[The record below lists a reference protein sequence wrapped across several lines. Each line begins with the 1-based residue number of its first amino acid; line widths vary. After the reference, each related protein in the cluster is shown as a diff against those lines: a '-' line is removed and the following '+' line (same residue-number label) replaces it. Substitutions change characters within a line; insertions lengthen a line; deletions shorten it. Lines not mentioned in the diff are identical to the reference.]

1 MDQKKLPPDQEN
13 KNIRSEPM
21 KNRETTLRTI
31 LLAIICLV
39 LLTKAQAVVPAPDG
53 GYPGFNTAEGQNSL
67 FNLTTGSANTA
78 VGWFSLFSNAE
89 GSFNTATGAG
99 ALLFNTAD
107 RNTATGAAALLSN
120 TIGIANTANGVRA
133 LLNNT
138 EGHLNTANGV
148 DALHYN
154 TTGGSNTANG
164 GAALYSNT
172 TGSSNT
178 AIGDTAGFYATTGNN
193 NVYVGAGMQG
203 VAGESNACYIAS
215 IFGQMSVNGISVLI
229 NSENKLGTLTSSKR
243 FKEGIRPLDKASEAL
258 FALHPVAFHYKK
270 EIDPAGMQQFGLV
283 AEDVEIVNPDL
294 VVRDKAAKPYSVRYD
309 QVNAMLLNEFLKE
322 HKRVAQHQNKI
333 ERQEA
338 RIAELES
345 KLAIQQ
351 KSFVEQQK
359 QIEAMT
365 SDLQN
370 VGTQIELM
378 KLATKMV
385 ANEP

>member
-1 MDQKKLPPDQEN
+1 MKAMDKTLQSLLVALGVYFGLGVVSQAVLPP
-13 KNIRSEPM
+13 
-21 KNRETTLRTI
+21 
-31 LLAIICLV
+31 
-39 LLTKAQAVVPAPDG
+39 PDG
-53 GYPGFNTAEGQNSL
+53 GYPGGNTAEGQNAL
-67 FNLTTGSANTA
+67 FNLTS
-78 VGWFSLFSNAE
+78 
-89 GSFNTATGAG
+89 GSFNTAVGFLSLRSDTTGQVNTAVGAG
-99 ALLFNTAD
+99 ALLANTAD
-107 RNTATGAAALLSN
+107 NNTA
-120 TIGIANTANGVRA
+120 IGGGA

-138 EGHLNTANGV
+138 TGGANTASG
-148 DALHYN
+148 AL
-154 TTGGSNTANG
+154 
-164 GAALYSNT
+164 ALFSNT
-172 TGSSNT
+172 TGNANAAVGIEALYQNTTGNGNT
-178 AIGDTAGFYATTGNN
+178 AIGNLAGFNQTTGSNN
-193 NVYVGAGMQG
+193 IYIGPNTGG

-215 IFGQMSVNGISVLI
+215 IWGQTAVDSVPVLI
-229 NSENKLGTLTSSKR
+229 NSGNKLGTLTSSKR
-243 FKEGIRPLDKASEAL
+243 FKEGIRPMDRASEAL

-270 EIDPAGMQQFGLV
+270 EIDPAGMRQFGLV

-294 VVRDKAAKPYSVRYD
+294 IVRDKTAKPYSVRYD

-365 SDLQN
+365 SDLQK